1 MGEVIHVTK
10 ARIVKEPGKGMK
22 TGYLDAFPDDPIPY
36 GIHGGIKNFYK
47 AEPEVGAA
55 RHAGSPGRRRRRLTD
70 GQYGR
75 RAGCRRGIKSS
86 PDNLVAEVEGII
98 ENVDGMALVTKIKV
112 HYKCRIP
119 KGKLED
125 AERAL
130 DVHEKGCPAS
140 QSVQRGIAVEYT
152 AEFEEF
158 DE

>member
-1 MGEVIHVTK
+1 MGG
-10 ARIVKEPGKGMK
+10 A
-22 TGYLDAFPDDPIPY
+22 LDA
-36 GIHGGIKNFYK
+36 
-47 AEPEVGAA
+47 
-55 RHAGSPGRRRRRLTD
+55 
-70 GQYGR
+70 
-75 RAGCRRGIKSS
+75 RGIKSS

-119 KGKLED
+119 KGNREE

-130 DVHEKGCPAS
+130 AVHEKGCPAS

-152 AEFEEF
+152 AEFEEV